1 MKKLLKERILILD
14 GAMGTMIQQYKLS
27 ETDFRGDLFKNH
39 PVDLKGNNDILS
51 ITQPHIIREIHRAFL
66 EAGSDIIETNAFTAT
81 RLSQADYRMEHLV
94 YEINLAAAQNAR
106 AAVDEIQK
114 KYPHRQ
120 CFVAGSLGPTGKT
133 LSISPDV
140 NNPGARDVTFDQM
153 AEAYAEAVHGLI
165 DGGVDLLII
174 ETIFDTLN
182 CKAAIYAVKT
192 HFEKHGIELPLI
204 ISASIAG
211 AGGRT
216 LSGQTPEAF
225 WYSVAH
231 ARPLAVGLNCALGA
245 EQMRPHLQALAA
257 AADCAVSVYP
267 NAGLPNEFGQYDDSP
282 RHMAA
287 VLEEFAKSGFVN
299 IVGGCC
305 GTTPGH
311 IKAIA
316 EQVRSYAP
324 RTIPD
329 APAYTFLS
337 GLEPLIIKEDSL
349 FVNIGERTN
358 VTGSARFAKLIMNKE
373 YEKALE
379 VARDQIENGAQIIDV
394 NMDEAMLD
402 SDREMVAF
410 LQMAASEPDISRVP
424 VMLDSSKWS
433 VIEAG
438 LKCLQGKGI
447 VNSISLKEGEE
458 KFIQRAKTILKYG
471 AAAIVMAFDEKGQAD
486 TLERRMGI
494 CSRSYKILTEKV
506 GFPERDIIFDP
517 NIFAI
522 GTGIEE
528 HRKYAVDYLEA
539 VRRIKQQFPCALVSG
554 GVSNLSFAFRGNNA
568 IREAMHSA
576 FLYHAIE
583 AGMDM
588 GIVNAGQ
595 LTVYEE
601 IPPDLLERV
610 EDVVLNRREDAAERL
625 VEAAHSV
632 SDKTHLDKKILE
644 WRERPVHDRLLH
656 ALVTGTTQYIE
667 EDVAEAHRMLGDA
680 VNVIEGP
687 LMGGL
692 NHVGDLFGSG
702 KMFLPQV
709 VKSAR
714 VMKKAVAFL
723 QPFIEKEKAA
733 ASKGLEPKARA
744 KILLATVKGDVHDI
758 GKNIAAV
765 VLGCN
770 NYEVI
775 DLGVMVPFN
784 LILEAA
790 KKEKVDIIGL
800 SGLITPS
807 LDEMVKIAAEMER
820 EGFNI
825 PLLVGGATTSKIH
838 TAMKIAPEYSG
849 PVVQVPDASRAV
861 GVVNGLLDEKNKNRY
876 SAEIN
881 KEYEELRLKR
891 KAQMDEAQFVSLVEA
906 RKHKLQLDWKT
917 YQPPVPKTLGSQV
930 FHSYSISE
938 LSRYIDW
945 TFFFKVWQLTGR
957 YPEILR
963 DPGKGKEAARLFADA
978 QAMLGRIEKEQ
989 LLRANAVVGIFPANS
1004 VNDDDIE
1011 IYTDE
1016 GRGEV
1021 LVVVH
1026 TLRQQVK
1033 GPGGMGESG
1042 GADVYMALADFIA
1055 PKESGVKDYL
1065 GGFAVT
1071 AGLGMEEAL
1080 KKFEKEN
1087 DDYSIIMLKALADR
1101 LAEAF
1106 AERLHELVRKEFWG
1120 YEPGENLEVEDLF
1133 KEKYRGIRPA
1143 PGYPSCPDHTEKR
1156 VLFEWLSVEERASIG
1171 LSENYMMVPGA
1182 SVSGYYFSHLRAH
1195 YFSVGKVAKDQ
1206 VEDYA
1211 LRKGMTI
1218 QEVDKWLS
1226 FTK

>member
-1 MKKLLKERILILD
+1 MKQLLKKRILILD
-14 GAMGTMIQQYKLS
+14 GAMGTMIQEHKLT
-27 ETDFRGDLFKNH
+27 ETDFRGARFKNH

-51 ITQPHIIREIHRAFL
+51 LTQPQIIREIHKAFL
-66 EAGSDIIETNAFTAT
+66 EAGSDIIETNTFSAT
-81 RLSQADYRMEHLV
+81 GLSQQDYRLEHLV

-106 AAVDEIQK
+106 AAVKEFQE
-114 KYPHRQ
+114 KYPHRR

-153 AEAYAEAVHGLI
+153 AEAYAEAVRGLI
-165 DGGVDLLII
+165 DGGVDLLLI

-182 CKAAIYAVKT
+182 CKAAIYAVKNY
-192 HFEKHGIELPLI
+192 FEKHNIELPLI
-204 ISASIAG
+204 ISATIAG

-245 EQMRPHLQALAA
+245 DQMRPHLQALAA
-257 AADCAVSVYP
+257 VADCAVSVYP
-267 NAGLPNEFGQYDDSP
+267 NAGLPNEFGQYDDAP
-282 RHMAA
+282 HHMAA
-287 VLEEFAKSGFVN
+287 VIEEFARNGFVN

-316 EQVRSYAP
+316 QQVRPYAP

-358 VTGSARFAKLIMNKE
+358 VTGSARFAKLIQGKE

-410 LQMAASEPDISRVP
+410 LQLAAAEPDISRVP

-458 KFIQRAKTILKYG
+458 KFIQRAETILKYG

-486 TLERRMGI
+486 TLERRMEI
-494 CSRSYKILTEKV
+494 CTRSYRILTEKV
-506 GFPERDIIFDP
+506 GFPGRDIIFDP

-528 HRKYAVDYLEA
+528 HRNYAVDYLEA

-632 SDKTHLDKKILE
+632 SDKTRLDKKILE
-644 WRERPVHDRLLH
+644 WRERPVQERLLH

-667 EDVAEAHRMLGDA
+667 EDAAEAHRLLGDA
-680 VNVIEGP
+680 VKVIEGP
-687 LMGGL
+687 LMDGL

-723 QPFIEKEKAA
+723 MPFIEKEKAA
-733 ASKGLEPKARA
+733 AGKGLEPKARA
-744 KILLATVKGDVHDI
+744 RILLATVKGDVHDI

-770 NYEVI
+770 NYEVL
-775 DLGVMVPFN
+775 DLGVMVPSN
-784 LILEAA
+784 VILEAA
-790 KKEKVDIIGL
+790 KKENVDIIGL

-807 LDEMVKIAAEMER
+807 LDEMAKIAAEMER
-820 EGFNI
+820 EGFKI

-838 TAMKIAPEYSG
+838 TAIKIAPGYSG

-861 GVVNGLLDEKNKNRY
+861 GVVNGLLDEKNRERY
-876 SAEIN
+876 AAEIK

-891 KAQMDEAQFVSLVEA
+891 QSQMDAVQFVSLGEA
-906 RKHKLQLDWKT
+906 RKHKLQLDWQT
-917 YQPPVPKTLGSQV
+917 YQPPVPRILGLQE
-930 FHSYSISE
+930 FHSYPISE

-957 YPEILR
+957 YPEVLD
-963 DPGKGKEAARLFADA
+963 DPIKGKEATRLYDDAR
-978 QAMLGRIEKEQ
+978 AMLGRIEKEQ
-989 LLRANAVVGIFPANS
+989 LLRANAVLGIFPANS

-1016 GRGEV
+1016 SRVEV
-1021 LVVVH
+1021 MSVVH
-1026 TLRQQVK
+1026 TLRRQVK
-1033 GPGGMGESG
+1033 GRGDG
-1042 GADVYMALADFIA
+1042 DVFTALADFIA

-1087 DDYSIIMLKALADR
+1087 DDYSIIMIKALADR
-1101 LAEAF
+1101 LAEAL
-1106 AERLHELVRKEFWG
+1106 AERIHERVRKEFWG
-1120 YEPGENLEVEDLF
+1120 YEPGENLEVGDMF
-1133 KEKYRGIRPA
+1133 KGKYRGIRPA

-1156 VLFEWLSVEERASIG
+1156 GLFDWLSVEERASIG

-1182 SVSGYYFSHLRAH
+1182 SVSGYYFSHPRAH
-1195 YFSVGKVAKDQ
+1195 YFPVEKIAKDQ

-1211 LRKGMTI
+1211 LRKGMAI
-1218 QEVDKWLS
+1218 HEVEKWLS
-1226 FTK
+1226 

>member
-1 MKKLLKERILILD
+1 MKQLLKERILILD
-14 GAMGTMIQQYKLS
+14 GAMGTMIQEHKLT
-27 ETDFRGDLFKNH
+27 ETDFRGTRFKNH
-39 PVDLKGNNDILS
+39 PVDIKGNNDILS
-51 ITQPHIIREIHRAFL
+51 LTQPHIIREIHNAFL
-66 EAGSDIIETNAFTAT
+66 EAGSDIIETNTFTAT
-81 RLSQADYRMEHLV
+81 GLSQQDYRLEHLV

-106 AAVDEIQK
+106 AAVNEFQE

-133 LSISPDV
+133 LSISPDI
-140 NNPGARDVTFDQM
+140 NNPGSRDVTFDQM
-153 AEAYAEAVHGLI
+153 AEAYTEAVRGLI
-165 DGGVDLLII
+165 DGGVDLLLI

-182 CKAAIYAVKT
+182 CKAAIYAVKNY
-192 HFEKHGIELPLI
+192 FEKHNIELPLI
-204 ISASIAG
+204 ISATIAG

-245 EQMRPHLQALAA
+245 DQMRPHLQALAA
-257 AADCAVSVYP
+257 VADCAVSVYP
-267 NAGLPNEFGQYDDSP
+267 NAGLPNEFGQYDDAP
-282 RHMAA
+282 HHMAA
-287 VLEEFAKSGFVN
+287 VIEEFARSGFVN

-316 EQVRSYAP
+316 QQVRPYAP

-358 VTGSARFAKLIMNKE
+358 VTGSARFAKLIQGKE

-410 LQMAASEPDISRVP
+410 LQMAAAEPDISRVP
-424 VMLDSSKWS
+424 VMLDSSKWG

-458 KFIQRAKTILKYG
+458 KFIQHAETILKYG

-486 TLERRMGI
+486 TLERRMEI
-494 CSRSYKILTEKV
+494 CTRSYRILTEKV
-506 GFPERDIIFDP
+506 GFPGRDIIFDP

-528 HRKYAVDYLEA
+528 HRNYAVDYLEA

-610 EDVVLNRREDAAERL
+610 EDVILNRREDAAERL

-632 SDKTHLDKKILE
+632 SDKTRLDKKTLE
-644 WRERPVHDRLLH
+644 WRERPVQERLLH
-656 ALVTGTTQYIE
+656 ALVTGTAQYIE
-667 EDVAEAHRMLGDA
+667 EDAAEAHKLLGDA

-687 LMGGL
+687 LMDGL

-723 QPFIEKEKAA
+723 MPFIEKEKAA
-733 ASKGLEPKARA
+733 AGKGLEPKARA

-770 NYEVI
+770 NYEVL
-775 DLGVMVPFN
+775 DLGVMVPSN
-784 LILEAA
+784 VILEAA

-807 LDEMVKIAAEMER
+807 LDEMAKIAAEMER
-820 EGFNI
+820 EGFKI

-838 TAMKIAPEYSG
+838 TAIKIAPRYSG

-861 GVVNGLLDEKNKNRY
+861 GVVNGLLDEKNRERY
-876 SAEIN
+876 AAEIK

-891 KAQMDEAQFVSLVEA
+891 QSQMDTVQFVSLGEA
-906 RKHKLQLDWKT
+906 RKHKLQLDWQT
-917 YQPPVPKTLGSQV
+917 YQPPVPRILGLQE
-930 FHSYSISE
+930 FHSYPISE
-938 LSRYIDW
+938 LIKYIDW

-957 YPEILR
+957 YPEVLK
-963 DPGKGKEAARLFADA
+963 DPVKGKEAARLYDDA

-989 LLRANAVVGIFPANS
+989 LLRANAVLGIFPANS

-1016 GRGEV
+1016 SRVEV
-1021 LVVVH
+1021 LAVVH
-1026 TLRQQVK
+1026 TLRRQVK
-1033 GPGGMGESG
+1033 GRGDG
-1042 GADVYMALADFIA
+1042 DVFTALADFIA
-1055 PKESGVKDYL
+1055 PRESGVKDYL

-1071 AGLGMEEAL
+1071 AGLGMEDVL

-1087 DDYSIIMLKALADR
+1087 DDYNIIMIKALADR
-1101 LAEAF
+1101 LAEAL
-1106 AERLHELVRKEFWG
+1106 AERMHERVRKEFWG
-1120 YEPGENLEVEDLF
+1120 YEPAENLEVGDLF
-1133 KEKYRGIRPA
+1133 KGKYRGIRPA

-1156 VLFEWLSVEERASIG
+1156 VLFDWLSVEERASIG

-1182 SVSGYYFSHLRAH
+1182 SVSGYYFSHPRAH
-1195 YFSVGKVAKDQ
+1195 YFPVGKIAKDQ

-1211 LRKGMTI
+1211 QRKGI
-1218 QEVDKWLS
+1218 IVHEVEKWLM
-1226 FTK
+1226 FNK